1 MKYTGRPPKYDN
13 PEEMQKIIV
22 EYFNECAAEG
32 KKPTV
37 SGLDYVLGLSRRQIL
52 EYENCIDNE
61 IEECIR
67 GRGDLSGLKDSL
79 EYIIKTS
86 NVLKGDIQR
95 RWDHELTISCTEYWT
110 VKAIL

>member
-1 MKYTGRPPKYDN
+1 MAYNNY
-13 PEEMQKIIV
+13 II
-22 EYFNECAAEG
+22 ALQ
-32 KKPTV
+32 
-37 SGLDYVLGLSRRQIL
+37 SLRRSL
-52 EYENCIDNE
+52 ENCIDNE

-95 RWDHELTISCTEYWT
+95 R
-110 VKAIL
+110 